1 MKEFALV
8 MLILLLLKNLQV
20 VTWDDSS
27 PQVDLEGTHQRIT
40 NLVEGD
46 S

>member
-1 MKEFALV
+1 MKHFALV
-8 MLILLLLKNLQV
+8 LLVLLLLKNLQV
-20 VTWDDSS
+20 VTWSDDS
-27 PQVDLEGTHQRIT
+27 PQVDLEGTHERLT